1 MGEDSILGYA
11 LLGLLHQRPLSGY
24 DVKLIFASSP
34 MGGFSDSPGAIY
46 PALSRLERRGLV
58 RSEIQPSAG
67 LRKRRVFQITSKGLA
82 SLKAWQNKSLD
93 DDDIVRRIDEL
104 LLRFAFMDETLG
116 AERSVEFLDEFAGR
130 LSTYVQVLLEY
141 LAAHG
146 KQMPTSGRLALESG
160 MQEYEARLRWA
171 KNSIAHYRRR
181 RKLQ

>member
-67 LRKRRVFQITSKGLA
+67 
-82 SLKAWQNKSLD
+82 
-93 DDDIVRRIDEL
+93 
-104 LLRFAFMDETLG
+104 
-116 AERSVEFLDEFAGR
+116 
-130 LSTYVQVLLEY
+130 
-141 LAAHG
+141 
-146 KQMPTSGRLALESG
+146 
-160 MQEYEARLRWA
+160 
-171 KNSIAHYRRR
+171 
-181 RKLQ
+181 